1 MSKQYNY
8 CMDNQVKKD
17 VKTLLVQ
24 EDIKL
29 KELVELL
36 TQKTGKIYS
45 SSGLSHKL
53 AREKLSYKEM
63 LDITEILGYKIKF
76 EKIEK

>member
-1 MSKQYNY
+1 
-8 CMDNQVKKD
+8 MDNQVKKD
-17 VKTLLVQ
+17 VKALLVQ
-24 EDIKL
+24 EDLKL

-36 TQKTGKIYS
+36 TKKTGKMYS

-53 AREKLSYKEM
+53 GREKLSYKEM
-63 LDITEILGYKIKF
+63 LDIAEILGYKIKF

>member
-1 MSKQYNY
+1 
-8 CMDNQVKKD
+8 MDNQVKKD
-17 VKTLLVQ
+17 VKSLLVQ

-36 TQKTGKIYS
+36 TKKTGKIYS

-53 AREKLSYKEM
+53 GREKLSYKEM
-63 LDITEILGYKIKF
+63 LDIAEILGYKIKF
-76 EKIEK
+76 EKIINDK